1 MVVLP
6 KIPRTLLITTAAI
19 EFAASVPLLIAP
31 SLVVSLLL
39 GTQLS
44 SPASLLVARIAGA
57 ALLAIGVSCWLE
69 GRRPDPAPLTGLLS
83 GLLVYNLAV
92 CVLMIYAALVDR
104 LRGVGIWPAC
114 ALHLAMTAWCA
125 WVILQA
131 RLGHALP
138 TTNGRT

>member
-1 MVVLP
+1 MVLTP
-6 KIPRTLLITTAAI
+6 KIPRTLLITTAVI
-19 EFAASVPLLIAP
+19 EFAAGVLLLIAP

-39 GTQLS
+39 GAQLT

-57 ALLAIGVSCWLE
+57 ALLAIGISCWLQ
-69 GRRPDPAPLTGLLS
+69 GRRPGSAPLTGLLS
-83 GLLVYNLAV
+83 GLLVYNAAV

-125 WVILQA
+125 LVIRTSA
-131 RLGHALP
+131 RA
-138 TTNGRT
+138 RT